1 MAGNYNEEISNNLDD
16 IRKELRIANE
26 LKLAEL
32 YLDDA
37 TRVMGEGT
45 HWTGIGQKH
54 LASITSKLY
63 GGAMYC
69 TVDNCY
75 YCTLE

>member
-1 MAGNYNEEISNNLDD
+1 MGKEISREISNGLDE

-37 TRVMGEGT
+37 TRAVGEGT

-54 LASITSKLY
+54 LASITKKIF

-69 TVDNCY
+69 TIDNCY

>member
-1 MAGNYNEEISNNLDD
+1 MGKEISKEISNGLDE

-37 TRVMGEGT
+37 TRADGHGT
-45 HWTGIGQKH
+45 HWVGIGQKH
-54 LASITSKLY
+54 LASITKKI
-63 GGAMYC
+63 GGTNFC
-69 TVDNCY
+69 TIDNCY

>member
-1 MAGNYNEEISNNLDD
+1 MSSNYHEEISNTLDD

-37 TRVMGEGT
+37 TRAMGEGT
-45 HWTGIGQKH
+45 HWTSIGQKH
-54 LASITSKLY
+54 LASITKKI
-63 GGAMYC
+63 GGTNFC
-69 TVDNCY
+69 TIDNCY
-75 YCTLE
+75 YCTRDE